1 MASVTGTDASE
12 TIDRADGVTDNSDT
26 ILGLGGNDTIF
37 GLGGADYIKGGGG
50 ADTINGG
57 GGIDTASYADS
68 GESVIVSLGAGLGMG
83 GTAEGDELISIEN
96 LEGSSHNDFL
106 QGNASANVL
115 TGLGGNDIFKGGG
128 GADTLNGGSGID
140 TASYADSGEGV
151 SVNLRLGTGN
161 NGTAEGDELISIENL
176 IGSDHG
182 DFLIGDDSD
191 NLIQGGD
198 GNDFLLR
205 GGAGADTIDGG
216 SGIDEVNYLD
226 SDASVNVNL
235 LLGEGTGGTAEGD
248 VLINIEDL
256 QGSQFGDVLRG
267 NASANLIDGNSGDD
281 ALYGGG
287 GADNLDGDGGA
298 DHIEGGAGA
307 DRLTGGAGA
316 DIFRWLST
324 ADAGT
329 TFNTA
334 DLLSDFDRSEG
345 DLLDFSAIDADVT
358 ASGNQSFDFIG
369 REAFTEPGQVRWFAQ
384 GDRTFIVLN
393 TDTDGLREMIVE
405 VEGLPTVEADWFIL

>member
-68 GESVIVSLGAGLGMG
+68 GESVIVSLGAGRGMG
-83 GTAEGDELISIEN
+83 
-96 LEGSSHNDFL
+96 
-106 QGNASANVL
+106 
-115 TGLGGNDIFKGGG
+115 
-128 GADTLNGGSGID
+128 
-140 TASYADSGEGV
+140 
-151 SVNLRLGTGN
+151 
-161 NGTAEGDELISIENL
+161 GTAEGDELISIENL

-316 DIFRWLST
+316 DTFRWLST